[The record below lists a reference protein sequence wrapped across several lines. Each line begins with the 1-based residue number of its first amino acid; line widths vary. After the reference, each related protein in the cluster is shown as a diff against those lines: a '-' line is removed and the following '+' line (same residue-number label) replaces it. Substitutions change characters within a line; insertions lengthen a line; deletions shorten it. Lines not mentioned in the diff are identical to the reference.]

1 MDMDELDAR
10 EPHVPERTVSEIVKD
25 IAHLAR

>member
-10 EPHVPERTVSEIVKD
+10 EPHVPARTVSEILAD
-25 IAHLAR
+25 LEHLF